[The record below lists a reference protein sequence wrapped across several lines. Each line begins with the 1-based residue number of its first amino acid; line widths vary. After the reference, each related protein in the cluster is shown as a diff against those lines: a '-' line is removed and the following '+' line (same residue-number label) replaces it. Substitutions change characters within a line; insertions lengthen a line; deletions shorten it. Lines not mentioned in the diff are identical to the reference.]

1 MKSTI
6 AFMAAFA
13 VLISAPSALAFSD
26 IALTAGA
33 TTTDTE
39 PESDTIDAAGGTGF
53 FAGVHGFMEMSPQ
66 FYLRAGAVVSNRMV
80 SYESDGVDGD
90 LEYNIM
96 NLEAPITA
104 MYMFNDMVGAFGGA
118 RLNLNLSSSC
128 SESGA
133 QDCDSA
139 DLSLNTIGYGAE
151 IGGHFRFTPNFGV
164 EAAYVIGLS
173 EFGEFDL
180 TDDAGVGYTSSLLI
194 NGFFIF

>member
-1 MKSTI
+1 MKKLI
-6 AFMAAFA
+6 ALLAGFA
-13 VLISAPSALAFSD
+13 VLASAPSALAFSD
-26 IALTAGA
+26 IAITAGA
-33 TTTDTE
+33 TTTDTT
-39 PESDTIDAAGGTGF
+39 PKSDSIDASGGTGF

-80 SYESDGVDGD
+80 SYASDGVDGD

-104 MYMFNDMVGAFGGA
+104 MYMFNDMIGAFGGA
-118 RLNLNLSSSC
+118 RLNLNLNSSC
-128 SESGA
+128 SETGD
-133 QDCDSA
+133 QDCDA
-139 DLSLNTIGYGAE
+139 LDFAINTIGYGAE

-180 TDDAGVGYTSSLLI
+180 TQNAGVAYSSSLLI